1 MSRSKDD
8 DEEEYA
14 ERKIFS
20 PLLCRLSYLAVRGGE
35 EQGIWDA
42 GFPAQANSSRT
53 IEIDGLNLAVVAV
66 HVQSDRTAA
75 NFAILNRGKRAGRGV
90 DDSGEDRSAVGANN
104 ARLYFKVHRPM

>member
-1 MSRSKDD
+1 MRRAQNFHSSALPTELPSSNASK
-8 DEEEYA
+8 
-14 ERKIFS
+14 
-20 PLLCRLSYLAVRGGE
+20 
-35 EQGIWDA
+35 EQGIWNA
-42 GFPAQANSSRT
+42 EVPAQANSSRT

>member
-1 MSRSKDD
+1 MRRAQNFQSSALPTKLPSRNASK
-8 DEEEYA
+8 
-14 ERKIFS
+14 
-20 PLLCRLSYLAVRGGE
+20 

-42 GFPAQANSSRT
+42 GIPARANSSRT

-104 ARLYFKVHRPM
+104 ARLYFEVHRPI